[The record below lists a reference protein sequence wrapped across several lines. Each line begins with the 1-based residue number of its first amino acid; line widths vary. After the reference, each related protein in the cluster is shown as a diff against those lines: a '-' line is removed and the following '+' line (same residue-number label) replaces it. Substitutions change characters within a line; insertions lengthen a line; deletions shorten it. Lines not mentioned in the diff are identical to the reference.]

1 MRIDENNSYI
11 PQTEQLYRL
20 GLSSLGVVI
29 TLTQWRFPDPTHTL
43 ALIAVLSLI
52 FLWLMLD
59 YLIARTVLRLTFL
72 RYARVSA
79 DYFGTGVF
87 FAMVNFNYIVVLIIG
102 TGCVISL
109 LLYKDKY
116 LLLNI
121 VLICLGAGI
130 TYFLLSPLAS
140 DWKPFVADP
149 ITITVA
155 LLLIS
160 TYSIIIISFGLKQHK
175 RMVQQSSLV
184 ATENKAQTN
193 RIFQLSEY
201 LSPTVRRAILSGV
214 QLKQEPEEKQVTVF
228 FSDIV
233 GFTSLSE
240 QLSPDELSAFLN
252 TYLEEMSKIAARFGG
267 TIDKIMGDS
276 IMVFFGD
283 PESRG
288 IQNDAVSCVS
298 MALAMKKSME
308 ELQLRWQGNGME
320 NPPSIRI
327 GINSGLC
334 KVGNFGSTYYLNYT
348 LLGRSVNLASR
359 LETAANE
366 GEILISLSTY
376 NLVKHKIH
384 CVSKGEVFASGFS
397 KPLLAYSVLY
407 SKAEQTHNQ
416 TLIDT
421 AKEAAT

>member
-130 TYFLLSPLAS
+130 TYLLLSPLAS

-240 QLSPDELSAFLN
+240 QLSPDELSTFLN